1 MRSIR
6 HLDLWGSMLRIPR
19 MTRLLLVLA
28 AVTLLLLPGAASAA
42 ACSPLNCAP
51 SQFTLSHGSLVAYRH
66 SALGRVSVADLR
78 TGKQLF
84 SVPGGFVGGNV
95 LVHHEGNQ
103 LTWFDLRTGSVKA
116 QTTLPWK
123 FGFSGVSQD
132 GSRAVGFRKVN
143 GAQTIVIV
151 SPRSSRQVPLPSGN
165 WDFDALRGNNL
176 FLIEYLKNGY
186 QVDYVD
192 LSTDSPTAKLI
203 KDPHESGTIWGSPFA
218 RVASADGRRLFTLY
232 VSGNGA
238 AMVHELNL
246 AKPQARCIDL
256 PGTGD
261 FGAAASWAMTLS
273 PGGSTLWAV
282 SPGYK
287 RVVGINV
294 GARKV
299 ATAFAINV
307 PSWNVGVGTR
317 IALGRDGSEIAVAD
331 GESVARI
338 ALGERRVVG
347 FVRERAVALGYA
359 PTGELL
365 TLR

>member
-1 MRSIR
+1 MMRIA
-6 HLDLWGSMLRIPR
+6 R
-19 MTRLLLVLA
+19 MTRLLLALA

-51 SQFTLSHGSLVAYRH
+51 SQFTLSHGTQIAYRH

-78 TGKQLF
+78 TGNQLF
-84 SVPGGFVGGNV
+84 TVPGGFVGGNV
-95 LVHHEGNQ
+95 LVHHEGRQ
-103 LTWFDLRTGSVKA
+103 LTWFDLRTGAVEA
-116 QTTLPWK
+116 RTTLPWQ

-143 GAQTIVIV
+143 GARTVVIV
-151 SPRSSRQVPLPSGN
+151 SPDSWRQVPLPAGT

-176 FLIEYLKNGY
+176 FLIKYLKNGSY
-186 QVDYVD
+186 QVDYVN

-218 RVASADGRRLFTLY
+218 RVASPDGHMLFTLY

-261 FGAAASWAMTLS
+261 FGAASSWAMALA

-287 RVVGINV
+287 KVIGINV

-299 ATAFAINV
+299 STAFGIDV
-307 PSWNVGVGTR
+307 PSWNMGVGTR
-317 IALGRDGSEIAVAD
+317 IALGRDGTEIAVAD
-331 GESVARI
+331 GRTIARI
-338 ALGERRVVG
+338 ALGERRVIDVTPG
-347 FVRERAVALGYA
+347 DAVALGYA
-359 PTGELL
+359 PTGELRM
-365 TLR
+365 LR

>member
-1 MRSIR
+1 
-6 HLDLWGSMLRIPR
+6 
-19 MTRLLLVLA
+19 MTRLLLAFA

-51 SQFTLSHGSLVAYRH
+51 SQFTLSDGTLVAYRH
-66 SALGRVSVADLR
+66 TALGRVSVADLR
-78 TGKQLF
+78 TGKHLF

-95 LVHHEGNQ
+95 LVHRTGKQ
-103 LTWFDLRTGSVKA
+103 LTWFDLRTGAIKA
-116 QTTLPWK
+116 QTTLPWV

-132 GSRAVGFRKVN
+132 GSSAVAFRKVN
-143 GAQTIVIV
+143 GAQTLVII
-151 SPRSSRQVPLPSGN
+151 SPHSWRQVPLPQGN
-165 WDFDALRGNNL
+165 WDFDALRGTNL
-176 FLIEYLKNGY
+176 FLIKYLKSGSY

-218 RVASADGRRLFTLY
+218 RLASPDGTLLFTLY

-238 AMVHELNL
+238 AMVHVLNL
-246 AKPQARCIDL
+246 VKAQARCIDL

-261 FGAAASWAMTLS
+261 YGGAASWAMALA
-273 PGGSTLWAV
+273 PGAHPSTLWAV

-287 RVVGINV
+287 KVVGINV

-299 ATAFAINV
+299 ATAFAIDV
-307 PSWNVGVGTR
+307 PGWNIGWGTR

-331 GESVARI
+331 GKSIARI
-338 ALGERRVVG
+338 GLGERRVIDVTPG
-347 FVRERAVALGYA
+347 NAVALGYA
-359 PTGELL
+359 PITGLL
-365 TLR
+365 RVLR

>member
-1 MRSIR
+1 
-6 HLDLWGSMLRIPR
+6 

-28 AVTLLLLPGAASAA
+28 AVTLVLLPGAASAA

-51 SQFTLSHGSLVAYRH
+51 SQFTLSHGTLVAYRH
-66 SALGRVSVADLR
+66 TALGRVSVTDLR
-78 TGKQLF
+78 TGKHLF
-84 SVPGGFVGGNV
+84 TVPGGFVGGNV
-95 LVHHEGNQ
+95 LVHRTGKQ
-103 LTWFDLRTGSVKA
+103 LTWFDLRTGAVTA
-116 QTTLPWK
+116 RTTLPWT

-132 GSRAVGFRKVN
+132 GSRAVAFRKVN
-143 GAQTIVIV
+143 GAQTLVII
-151 SPRSSRQVPLPSGN
+151 SPHSWRQVPLPNGN
-165 WDFDALRGNNL
+165 WDFDALRGTNL
-176 FLIEYLKNGY
+176 FLIKYVKNGSY

-218 RVASADGRRLFTLY
+218 RVASPDGRMLFTLY

-261 FGAAASWAMTLS
+261 FGAAASWAMVLA
-273 PGGSTLWAV
+273 PGAHPSTLWAV

-287 RVVGINV
+287 KVVGINV

-299 ATAFAINV
+299 TMAFGIDV
-307 PSWNVGVGTR
+307 PAWNIGWGTR
-317 IALGRDGSEIAVAD
+317 IALGRDGTEIAVAD
-331 GESVARI
+331 GKTIARI
-338 ALGERRVVG
+338 ALGDQRVV
-347 FVRERAVALGYA
+347 ELTSANAVALGYA
-359 PTGELL
+359 PTGV
-365 TLR
+365 LRVLR